1 MCNVVFASPKSTFCS
16 SRSYIPHCR
25 DIPQIYLECS
35 RNVVNFTAITVQ
47 IQNVLAQYIR
57 TVQLTLLV
65 HVQMYLPSVR
75 DTILRPFADH
85 FNPKVPFETLHD
97 VTEMYLS
104 ERWCDKHVHSK
115 ACRGIFP
122 LHSNGISGIFCLL
135 AKMPEHYILGCPPS
149 L

>member
-104 ERWCDKHVHSK
+104 ERWLRQTRTFQSLP
-115 ACRGIFP
+115 GY
-122 LHSNGISGIFCLL
+122 ISTTFQW
-135 AKMPEHYILGCPPS
+135 HFRYILPTRQNA
-149 L
+149 